1 MRNVTNEQIAKAIVN
16 GQTLLTIGN
25 ESLSLPK
32 GQTAGTEMQK
42 LIYARMKAK
51 EILNGLKN

>member
-42 LIYARMKAK
+42 LFYARMKAK
-51 EILNGLKN
+51 EILNALKN

>member
-1 MRNVTNEQIAKAIVN
+1 MRNLNYEQIAKAIVN
-16 GQTLLTIGN
+16 GQNLLTIGN

-42 LIYARMKAK
+42 LFYARMKAK

>member
-42 LIYARMKAK
+42 LFYARMKAK

>member
-1 MRNVTNEQIAKAIVN
+1 MKNLNYEQIAKAIIN
-16 GQTLLTIGN
+16 GKNLLTIGN

-42 LIYARMKAK
+42 LFYARMKAK
-51 EILNGLKN
+51 EILNALKN

>member
-1 MRNVTNEQIAKAIVN
+1 MKNLNYEQIAKAIVN

-42 LIYARMKAK
+42 LFYARMKAK